1 VIVLLEAAKTL
12 SDTNRALVELFTSR
26 LSVAFDNVILYQQL
40 QDANLRL
47 EERVL
52 KRTAELKSA
61 NRRLA
66 AQTGE
71 LRRANRFKTEILGTI
86 AHDLKNPLGVIMGR
100 SEMLSDFLAMQ
111 PLPEAQVRDQI
122 RHVRDSAKRL
132 TGMVDSLIS
141 DAMNDAL
148 DITVRRE
155 PLDLLGLVG
164 DVVEANRPLADR
176 KNQTITVNGPDS
188 VTACGDQDRLW
199 EAVDNLVS
207 NAIKYTPPGGS
218 VRIELERDGT
228 NSVVHVRDTGP
239 GLSPEDVGRV
249 FGRFQRL
256 SAKPTGGESSTGLG
270 LSIAKRIVD
279 LHRGNISAESAGPG
293 HGATFTI
300 SIPDA
305 E

>member
-1 VIVLLEAAKTL
+1 
-12 SDTNRALVELFTSR
+12 
-26 LSVAFDNVILYQQL
+26 
-40 QDANLRL
+40 
-47 EERVL
+47 
-52 KRTAELKSA
+52 
-61 NRRLA
+61 
-66 AQTGE
+66 
-71 LRRANRFKTEILGTI
+71 
-86 AHDLKNPLGVIMGR
+86 
-100 SEMLSDFLAMQ
+100 MLSDFLAMQ

-164 DVVEANRPLADR
+164 DVVDANRPLADR
-176 KNQTITVNGPDS
+176 KNQTISVSGPDS

-218 VRIELERDGT
+218 VRVELEREGT
-228 NSVVHVRDTGP
+228 NAVVHVRDTGP

>member
-1 VIVLLEAAKTL
+1 
-12 SDTNRALVELFTSR
+12 
-26 LSVAFDNVILYQQL
+26 
-40 QDANLRL
+40 
-47 EERVL
+47 
-52 KRTAELKSA
+52 
-61 NRRLA
+61 
-66 AQTGE
+66 
-71 LRRANRFKTEILGTI
+71 
-86 AHDLKNPLGVIMGR
+86 
-100 SEMLSDFLAMQ
+100 MQ
-111 PLPEAQVRDQI
+111 PMPEAQVRDQI

-155 PLDLLGLVG
+155 PLDLAALVA

-176 KNQTITVNGPDS
+176 KNQSISISGPDS
-188 VTACGDQDRLW
+188 LMTCGDQDRLW

-207 NAIKYTPPGGS
+207 NAIKYTPSSGS
-218 VRIELERDGT
+218 VEIALAREGT
-228 NSVVHVRDTGP
+228 NSVVRVRDNGP

-256 SAKPTGGESSTGLG
+256 SAKPTGGETSTGLG

-279 LHRGNISAESAGPG
+279 LHRGRISAESAGPG
-293 HGATFTI
+293 QGATFTI
-300 SIPDA
+300 SLPDA